1 MLLRL
6 KYLKHYGP
14 NHVSRYFILFMFVI
28 RPADKCSVPPQLLP
42 PIFLPLS
49 PVWSSA
55 GRVQGRWGGK
65 PGELRG
71 AIIESGNKGLVT
83 AVVSN
88 CDSDISTLYTVFKE
102 GLLATCP

>member
-55 GRVQGRWGGK
+55 GRGSAGG
-65 PGELRG
+65 G
-71 AIIESGNKGLVT
+71 AAGNRES
-83 AVVSN
+83 
-88 CDSDISTLYTVFKE
+88 
-102 GLLATCP
+102 

>member
-88 CDSDISTLYTVFKE
+88 C
-102 GLLATCP
+102 

>member
-1 MLLRL
+1 
-6 KYLKHYGP
+6 
-14 NHVSRYFILFMFVI
+14 MFVI

-55 GRVQGRWGGK
+55 GRGQGRWGGK

-88 CDSDISTLYTVFKE
+88 CDTDISTQYSEKAPTPTRNLS
-102 GLLATCP
+102 LI